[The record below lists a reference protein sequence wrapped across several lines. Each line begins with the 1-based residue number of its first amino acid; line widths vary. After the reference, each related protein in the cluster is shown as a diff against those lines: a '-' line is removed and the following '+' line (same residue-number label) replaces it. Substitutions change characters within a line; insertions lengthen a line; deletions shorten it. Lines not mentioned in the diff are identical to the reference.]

1 MKPFRIFMKTNW
13 IWLLCLF
20 LLASSA
26 RAQYIHVDYA
36 GDPLEEKEQKE
47 IEAFLKCEVAF
58 YSRFGLPDTLSMKL
72 TVFERRKDA
81 MKYAASIGM
90 SPEMPLQ
97 SVNGVYSKKRKEAI
111 LFGREKGKKRSLSVI
126 YHELSHHLT
135 LQVTDNR
142 PPAWLME
149 GLAEYFEH
157 CEIKKGRLKHALTS
171 YEIGRIRTM
180 YMLGEVTL
188 KDFVDCNL
196 SMFMKS
202 QMTDEGYAYILAHAL
217 TTFWVEKVP
226 EELFGQLIRDL
237 RNRADKSS
245 VFDKINRIYPGGF
258 NKFEQDFAQEFI
270 AG

>member
-1 MKPFRIFMKTNW
+1 
-13 IWLLCLF
+13 
-20 LLASSA
+20 
-26 RAQYIHVDYA
+26 
-36 GDPLEEKEQKE
+36 
-47 IEAFLKCEVAF
+47 
-58 YSRFGLPDTLSMKL
+58 MKL

-90 SPEMPLQ
+90 SPRMPLQ